1 VFAAA
6 GGALGL
12 IYVVVWA
19 SAFTAVRGVVPEWP
33 ALWALAIRFVC
44 VVPVLGAIALW
55 RRAPAPDRRDLWRL
69 GAIGLG
75 GAGYL
80 AAAWSATALI
90 PSGLVA
96 LLAATTPLF
105 VAAGERVFAGRRLP
119 ALGWLGLALGWTGVA
134 VLGAGHVAG
143 EFGGGAALGVGLG
156 LLGGLSQ
163 AAGLLVFAPAR
174 ARIDAWT
181 ANSLQTTV
189 GALFLVLLAASVEP
203 ALPPPPSAVA
213 AISLGYSVLAVG
225 VAGYALLFTLLE
237 RLPASSVAAL
247 QLLCP
252 PLSVVFGWLLFGEQ
266 LLWTDLLGGL
276 ITLAG
281 LALLFRARR

>member
-1 VFAAA
+1 MFAAA

-12 IYVVVWA
+12 LYVVVWA

-33 ALWALAIRFVC
+33 ALWALAIRFLC
-44 VVPVLGAIALW
+44 VVPVLGGIALW
-55 RRAPAPDRRDLWRL
+55 RRAPAPRPRDLWRL
-69 GAIGLG
+69 LGIGLG

-96 LLAATTPLF
+96 LLAATAPLF
-105 VAAGERVFAGRRLP
+105 VAAGERIFAAKRLP
-119 ALGWLGLALGWTGVA
+119 ALGWLGLALGWVGVA
-134 VLGAGHVAG
+134 VLGIGRVAG
-143 EFGGGAALGVGLG
+143 DLGSGAVLGVALG

-174 ARIDAWT
+174 ARVDPWA
-181 ANSLQTTV
+181 ANSLQTIV
-189 GALFLVLLAASVEP
+189 GALFLLVLAASLEP
-203 ALPPPPSAVA
+203 ALPGPPSAA
-213 AISLGYSVLAVG
+213 AVTALAYSVLVVG
-225 VAGYALLFTLLE
+225 VGAYALLFILLD

-252 PLSVVFGWLLFGEQ
+252 PLAALFGWVLFAERMV
-266 LLWTDLLGGL
+266 WTDVLGGA
-276 ITLAG
+276 ITLGG
-281 LALLFRARR
+281 LALLFRSRR